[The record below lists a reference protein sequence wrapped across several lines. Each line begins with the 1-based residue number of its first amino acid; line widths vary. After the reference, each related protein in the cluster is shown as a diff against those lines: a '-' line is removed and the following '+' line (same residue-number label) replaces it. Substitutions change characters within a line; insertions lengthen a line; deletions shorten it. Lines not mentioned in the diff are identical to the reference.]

1 MQPTAVCQSLSH
13 RRTHAE
19 AHAHAHTSAGVAG
32 APRVF
37 KACTQSGVRVRAGA
51 HVCVS
56 VVLRVCSG
64 CARVR
69 MCVPRLG
76 AFQRSLGCRPPS
88 HCTASFRHP
97 SYLRVQP
104 SALPRTGP
112 RQEKLPP
119 AGRSKPPAW
128 AWRRAISD
136 TARLRNVQAA
146 PKNSLDKVSDIGTC
160 TRTALRL
167 SHARGSRMNE
177 RGDGT
182 AASSAVLS
190 AMAFRIFF
198 ALPGTNSQARRWLSQ
213 SRQKQSS
220 WVRHTEGLAFLW
232 ST

>member
-1 MQPTAVCQSLSH
+1 MRWRHTWLGALDGRAGSGCRNLGCSITHSHTRAHTHSPKLKCSRQPSVSLLCH

-69 MCVPRLG
+69 MCMPRLG
-76 AFQRSLGCRPPS
+76 AFQRSLGCRPAS

-97 SYLRVQP
+97 SYLRVL
-104 SALPRTGP
+104 SSGFSRTGP

-119 AGRSKPPAW
+119 AGRSKRPAC
-128 AWRRAISD
+128 AW
-136 TARLRNVQAA
+136 
-146 PKNSLDKVSDIGTC
+146 
-160 TRTALRL
+160 
-167 SHARGSRMNE
+167 
-177 RGDGT
+177 
-182 AASSAVLS
+182 
-190 AMAFRIFF
+190 
-198 ALPGTNSQARRWLSQ
+198 
-213 SRQKQSS
+213 
-220 WVRHTEGLAFLW
+220 
-232 ST
+232 

>member
-76 AFQRSLGCRPPS
+76 AFHARWDADLRAIARLLSATLPIS
-88 HCTASFRHP
+88 VY
-97 SYLRVQP
+97 YLRVFRG
-104 SALPRTGP
+104 LG
-112 RQEKLPP
+112 
-119 AGRSKPPAW
+119 
-128 AWRRAISD
+128 
-136 TARLRNVQAA
+136 
-146 PKNSLDKVSDIGTC
+146 LDKRNCHHLRGDRNHQRGLGDELYLTLRDCETCKLRPKTASTWFPSIGTC
-160 TRTALRL
+160 MRTA
-167 SHARGSRMNE
+167 
-177 RGDGT
+177 
-182 AASSAVLS
+182 
-190 AMAFRIFF
+190 
-198 ALPGTNSQARRWLSQ
+198 
-213 SRQKQSS
+213 
-220 WVRHTEGLAFLW
+220 
-232 ST
+232 